1 MSSWAKYKVVVL
13 LLTYISHRGPV
24 LLIIPESPPQKL
36 FTSVPKL
43 NRQEYHMGNLLKQVA
58 GPSHIALIQQDWV
71 GARESAFLPVSLLPS
86 AGANDPGTSLRTTA
100 LGIRKTMPSGA
111 LREIAKSSLTW
122 QLRPIFFHVV
132 LTDILDEVVLD
143 NSKGRV

>member
-1 MSSWAKYKVVVL
+1 M
-13 LLTYISHRGPV
+13 
-24 LLIIPESPPQKL
+24 LLIVPESPPQKL
-36 FTSVPKL
+36 FTSVVPKL

-58 GPSHIALIQQDWV
+58 GPNHRALIQQDWV

-86 AGANDPGTSLRTTA
+86 AGANDPEPSLRTTA

-122 QLRPIFFHVV
+122 QLRPVFFHVV